1 MSLHNNIVNFNNNCL
16 NVMLLKEE
24 EEEKKKCCAIALS
37 RINTI
42 ACAAFG
48 CFATSMSAAEK

>member
-16 NVMLLKEE
+16 NVMLLKKEE
-24 EEEKKKCCAIALS
+24 KKCCAIALS

-42 ACAAFG
+42 ECAAFG
-48 CFATSMSAAEK
+48 CFATSVSAAEQ